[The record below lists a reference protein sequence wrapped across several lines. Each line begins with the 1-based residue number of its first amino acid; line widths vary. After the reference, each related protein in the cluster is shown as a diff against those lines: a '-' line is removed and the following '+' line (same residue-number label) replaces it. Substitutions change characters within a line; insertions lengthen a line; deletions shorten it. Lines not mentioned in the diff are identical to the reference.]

1 MKIDKLELPSNIE
14 TPMDMVKAQF
24 NRLAEFIEENPK
36 QGYVTWNE
44 LGVIGSKLVS
54 ISKDG
59 RKSKE
64 SK

>member
-1 MKIDKLELPSNIE
+1 MISDDEIRYNQAFA
-14 TPMDMVKAQF
+14 KAQF
-24 NRLAEFIEENPK
+24 DYETILNYNIEKSE
-36 QGYVTWNE
+36 NE

>member
-36 QGYVTWNE
+36 QGHVTWNE
-44 LGVIGSKLVS
+44 LSVIGSKLVS

-59 RKSKE
+59 RQSKE
-64 SK
+64 SR